1 VFFDGK
7 LLLGGFRVGER
18 EKFIF
23 TSQTNRRSIMIS
35 MNNVQI
41 LGKVTI
47 PPRIRTVKKSG
58 VKVGEMSVGL
68 PENFRKENG
77 EWANRMH
84 FVEVVLWEDLAEYA
98 ETKLGKGDGV
108 LVQGALQFEQWEA
121 KDGGKR
127 SKLKVKALRVQ
138 YVPQPVYQENAA
150 G

>member
-1 VFFDGK
+1 
-7 LLLGGFRVGER
+7 
-18 EKFIF
+18 
-23 TSQTNRRSIMIS
+23 MIS

-47 PPRIRTVKKSG
+47 APRIRSLKKSG
-58 VKVGEMSVGL
+58 TKVGEMSVGV

-84 FVEVVLWEDLAEYA
+84 FVEVVMWEDLAEYA
-98 ETKLGKGDGV
+98 ETKLDKGDGV

-127 SKLKVKALRVQ
+127 SKLRVKALRVQ
-138 YVPQPVYQENAA
+138 YIPQPVPRESAA

>member
-1 VFFDGK
+1 
-7 LLLGGFRVGER
+7 
-18 EKFIF
+18 
-23 TSQTNRRSIMIS
+23 MIS
-35 MNNVQI
+35 MNTVQI

-47 PPRIRTVKKSG
+47 PPRIRSLKKSG
-58 VKVGEMSVGL
+58 AKVGELSVGV
-68 PENFRKENG
+68 PETFRNENG

-84 FVEVVLWEDLAEYA
+84 FVEVVMWEDLAEYA

-127 SKLKVKALRVQ
+127 SKLRVRAHRLQ
-138 YVPQPVYQENAA
+138 YVPQPVPQEKA